1 MPVIPVV
8 AAAVFVRHSLPI
20 VSISACSVLAVSLA
34 PSEPEA
40 AASISYLLCSTAGR
54 GRVGAC
60 LRAFL
65 SPLRR
70 AQAKRSPEDKAVQK
84 TLTGVS
90 LLLVVLAFLKK

>member
-8 AAAVFVRHSLPI
+8 AAAVFVRRSLPT
-20 VSISACSVLAVSLA
+20 VSISACSVLALVFAL
-34 PSEPEA
+34 
-40 AASISYLLCSTAGR
+40 SYCR
-54 GRVGAC
+54 
-60 LRAFL
+60 
-65 SPLRR
+65 SPRRR

>member
-20 VSISACSVLAVSLA
+20 VSISAILALVFAL
-34 PSEPEA
+34 
-40 AASISYLLCSTAGR
+40 SYR
-54 GRVGAC
+54 R
-60 LRAFL
+60 
-65 SPLRR
+65 SPRH